1 MMEFQLFRKFVRNR
15 RGSLLVETAFTMSIL
30 AMLSL
35 GGAELARYTLLHQ
48 KMERI
53 AASIGDLIAQA
64 QTLSE
69 VDVTNVFAAVS
80 EIARPFDLSTSGVVI
95 ISSIGATGGG
105 GPTMNWQRLGG
116 GVLPAT
122 SLIATTPGASAAMPT
137 GFTVSDGETVITA
150 EVMFDYQPWLFDAL
164 IGNTQLYHTAFFRPR
179 LGTLSSIN

>member
-1 MMEFQLFRKFVRNR
+1 MHLSFLRNFFRNR

-69 VDVTNVFAAVS
+69 TDVMNVFAAVS

-105 GPTMNWQRLGG
+105 GPTMNWQRFGG
-116 GVLPAT
+116 GVLPVA
-122 SLIATTPGASAAMPT
+122 SLIATTPGGSATMPA

-164 IGNTQLYHTAFFRPR
+164 IGSTQLYHTAFFRPR
-179 LGTLSSIN
+179 LGTLSAIN

>member
-1 MMEFQLFRKFVRNR
+1 MRFLLFRKFFRNR
-15 RGSLLVETAFTMSIL
+15 RGSLLIETAFTMSIL

-95 ISSIGATGGG
+95 ISSIGATGGS

-116 GVLPAT
+116 GVLPAA

-150 EVMFDYQPWLFDAL
+150 EVMFDYQPWLFQAL
-164 IGNTQLYHTAFFRPR
+164 IGNAQLYHTAFFRPR
-179 LGTLSSIN
+179 LGTLSTIN